1 MKKQEIIEMLELAM
15 ANSKCDSNGDWMN
28 QEEQMAASIDATFL
42 AQAIAMLQNVKNFQ
56 A

>member
-15 ANSKCDSNGDWMN
+15 ANSKCDSTGDWMN
-28 QEEQMAASIDATFL
+28 HEEQMAASIDATFL